1 MKWYDKLFGWL
12 YAGGETSLFIKGAL
26 VFLVGPFDDKMKGL
40 VIFILIDLVLGINA
54 AKKLMIF
61 TWRELAIKMQKKLI
75 VYACWIIM
83 FNILDK
89 ILGLPGAARNA
100 IILVLI
106 AMELFSAS
114 KNTAKMGYG
123 RLAKIMEGL
132 YLTFMQG
139 TGIPMDEINA
149 EREKERIKEEEKQEP
164 KEEDEGGKRGGLS

>member
-26 VFLVGPFDDKMKGL
+26 VFLIGPFDEKMKGL
-40 VIFILIDLVLGINA
+40 IIFIFIDLVLGINA

-61 TWRELAIKMQKKLI
+61 TWRELAVKMQKKLI
-75 VYACWIIM
+75 VYACWIVM

-123 RLAKIMEGL
+123 RLAKIMENL

-149 EREKERIKEEEKQEP
+149 ERQKEEEK
-164 KEEDEGGKRGGLS
+164 KEKPEETKEDEGGKRGGLS

>member
-1 MKWYDKLFGWL
+1 MKWYDKIFGWL

-26 VFLVGPFDDKMKGL
+26 VFLIGPFDDKMKGL

-61 TWRELAIKMQKKLI
+61 TWRDLAIKMQKKLI
-75 VYACWIIM
+75 VYACWIVM

-106 AMELFSAS
+106 AMEFFSAS

-123 RLAKIMEGL
+123 RLARIMESL

-139 TGIPMDEINA
+139 TGIPMDEIKA
-149 EREKERIKEEEKQEP
+149 ERDKENEQEEKPKEEK
-164 KEEDEGGKRGGLS
+164 EDEGGKRGGLS